1 MKRAPVM
8 KNAPNI
14 DLGAATTVP
23 AEQVNRPPA
32 APAVANLS
40 ERVRGMTGN
49 HVRLPVCGRDVVFTL
64 KTVAAN
70 MVKKATM
77 VWTGNERDQ
86 QLLSESALADLI
98 PSFEVAGQQN
108 PAFGRE
114 ISGIIEV
121 ADGSR
126 RRQTA
131 IYTQRDYRVLVGEL
145 DDEQMAWLSKIG
157 NDYQP
162 TSAFER
168 GKRYARRLQNEFEGN
183 VSKLAEAENIS
194 RKIISRCVATAEL
207 PHDLIALFNSP
218 NDLSARAGEALAKF
232 YKANEDT
239 MEMVVPSLANR
250 KRAGEKF
257 DAEELLNNIYA
268 TVDTRAAKEKKVRT
282 FGAGITATY
291 KPTGVAITLKDAPA
305 ELLKRIEALLEQHE
319 KEQQALAKDEIENS
333 LDTLDRVVKIIRSAA
348 IHVEHELSD
357 SQLQSLIPL
366 ARSAISEKTN
376 EAAWIEKIGDEI
388 VRRFVL
394 EGK

>member
-14 DLGAATTVP
+14 SLGAATTVP
-23 AEQVNRPPA
+23 TENINRPPA

-49 HVRLPVCGRDVVFTL
+49 HITIPVCGRDVVFTL
-64 KTVAAN
+64 KTVAAA
-70 MVKKATM
+70 MVEKATM

-131 IYTQRDYRVLVGEL
+131 IYTKRDYRVLVGEL

-168 GKRYARRLQNEFEGN
+168 GKRYARRLQNEFDGN
-183 VSKLAEAENIS
+183 ISKLAEAENIS

-218 NDLSARAGEALAKF
+218 NDLSARAGETLAKF
-232 YKANEDT
+232 YKDNADA
-239 MEMVVPSLANR
+239 MEMVVPALTTR

-257 DAEELLNNIYA
+257 EAEDLLNYIYA
-268 TVDTRAAKEKKVRT
+268 SVATRTSKEKKVRT
-282 FGAGITATY
+282 FGAGITAIY
-291 KPTGVAITLKDAPA
+291 KPTGVAITLKDAPEA
-305 ELLKRIEALLEQHE
+305 LLKKIEALLEQHE
-319 KEQQALAKDEIENS
+319 KEQQVLAKNEIETS
-333 LDTLDRVVKIIRSAA
+333 LDTLGKVVKIIRSAA
-348 IHVEHELSD
+348 IHVDYKLSD
-357 SQLQSLIPL
+357 TQLQTLIPL
-366 ARSAISEKTN
+366 ARTVISEETS
-376 EAAWIEKIGDEI
+376 EAVQIEKIGDEI
-388 VRRFVL
+388 VRKFVL
-394 EGK
+394 EMK

>member
-1 MKRAPVM
+1 MKRAPVL

-14 DLGAATTVP
+14 NLGAATTVP
-23 AEQVNRPPA
+23 TENINRPPA

-49 HVRLPVCGRDVVFTL
+49 HITIPVCGRDVVFTL
-64 KTVAAN
+64 KTVAAA
-70 MVKKATM
+70 MVEKATM

-131 IYTQRDYRVLVGEL
+131 IYTKRDYRVLVGEL

-168 GKRYARRLQNEFEGN
+168 GKRYARRLQNEFDGN
-183 VSKLAEAENIS
+183 ISKLAEAENIS

-218 NDLSARAGEALAKF
+218 NDLSARAGETLAKF
-232 YKANEDT
+232 YKDNADA
-239 MEMVVPSLANR
+239 MEMIVPALTKR
-250 KRAGEKF
+250 KSAGEKF
-257 DAEELLNNIYA
+257 EAEDLLNYIYA
-268 TVDTRAAKEKKVRT
+268 SVATRASKEKKVRT

-291 KPTGVAITLKDAPA
+291 KPTGVAITLKDAPEA
-305 ELLKRIEALLEQHE
+305 LLKKIEALLEQHE
-319 KEQQALAKDEIENS
+319 KEQQALAKNEIETS
-333 LDTLDRVVKIIRSAA
+333 LDTLDKAVKIIRSAA
-348 IHVEHELSD
+348 IHVDYKLSD
-357 SQLQSLIPL
+357 TQLQTLIPL
-366 ARSAISEKTN
+366 ARTVISEETS
-376 EAAWIEKIGDEI
+376 EAVQIEKIGDEI
-388 VRRFVL
+388 VRKFVL
-394 EGK
+394 EMK

>member
-1 MKRAPVM
+1 MKRAPVL

-14 DLGAATTVP
+14 NLGAATTVP
-23 AEQVNRPPA
+23 TEDINRLPA

-49 HVRLPVCGRDVVFTL
+49 HITIPVCGRHVVFTL
-64 KTVAAN
+64 KTVAAA
-70 MVKKATM
+70 MVEKATM

-131 IYTQRDYRVLVGEL
+131 IYTKRDYRVLVGEL

-168 GKRYARRLQNEFEGN
+168 GKRYARRLQNEFDGN
-183 VSKLAEAENIS
+183 ISKLAEAENIS
-194 RKIISRCVATAEL
+194 RKIIGRCVATAEL

-218 NDLSARAGEALAKF
+218 NDLSARAGETLAKF
-232 YKANEDT
+232 YKSNADA
-239 MEMVVPSLANR
+239 MEMIVPALTTR

-257 DAEELLNNIYA
+257 EAEDLLNYIYA
-268 TVDTRAAKEKKVRT
+268 SVATRASKEKKVRT

-291 KPTGVAITLKDAPA
+291 KPTGVAITLKDAPEA
-305 ELLKRIEALLEQHE
+305 LLKKIEELLEQHE
-319 KEQQALAKDEIENS
+319 KEQQALAKNEIETS
-333 LDTLDRVVKIIRSAA
+333 LDALDKVVKIIRSAA
-348 IHVEHELSD
+348 IHVDYKLSD
-357 SQLQSLIPL
+357 TQLQTLIPL
-366 ARSAISEKTN
+366 ARTVISEAAS
-376 EAAWIEKIGDEI
+376 EAVQIKKIGDEI
-388 VRRFVL
+388 VRKFVL
-394 EGK
+394 EMK